1 METSTMEKIY
11 RGATSSDIK
20 DVKEAKKEEKIYRG
34 SSSLN
39 EDRAKSFDKG
49 DLIYR
54 GVSED
59 TTYYHLSKIR
69 SSQRKRKLF
78 HSGLEVFG
86 SRKYSY

>member
-1 METSTMEKIY
+1 MEILTMEKIY
-11 RGATSSDIK
+11 RGATSSNLTGD
-20 DVKEAKKEEKIYRG
+20 KEAKKEGKIYRG
-34 SSSLN
+34 SSSVN
-39 EDRAKSFDKG
+39 EENSKSYDKG

-54 GVSED
+54 GVSVD
-59 TTYYHLSKIR
+59 TSYYQLSKVR

>member
-1 METSTMEKIY
+1 MEKIY
-11 RGATSSDIK
+11 RGATSSDMK
-20 DVKEAKKEEKIYRG
+20 DVNEAKKEEKVYRG
-34 SSSLN
+34 SSSISV
-39 EDRAKSFDKG
+39 EQTKSFDKG